1 MKERFLKIQKKRGM
15 SNEEI
20 EVQSGSADLHRSGAG
35 YRRGPAV
42 R

>member
-20 EVQSGSADLHRSGAG
+20 KTVTV
-35 YRRGPAV
+35 AV
-42 R
+42 ITTNAMIIGIATAI